1 MYIAEN
7 KLINFEL
14 VINNIIE
21 MESEN
26 ILSRYSMCRPASI
39 VELYPNSNNKG

>member
-21 MESEN
+21 MEFEN
-26 ILSRYSMCRPASI
+26 ILSRYSMSRPASI
-39 VELYPNSNNKG
+39 VELDPNNKG